1 MNNTKMIHENPYFHY
16 SLLKYL
22 TLYSDK
28 EELKDIKENN
38 KVLHLE
44 VEGGVYT
51 INYNDLV
58 TKAVEEGDKL
68 VAKHQL
74 GNSILEL
81 IKEANEEEDGTD
93 E

>member
-1 MNNTKMIHENPYFHY
+1 MIYENPYFHY

-22 TLYSDK
+22 TLYSD
-28 EELKDIKENN
+28 EQELKDIKENN

-51 INYNDLV
+51 INYLDLV
-58 TKAVEEGDKL
+58 TKAVQEGDKL

-74 GNSILEL
+74 GASVLEL
-81 IKEANEEEDGTD
+81 LKEANEEDGTD

>member
-1 MNNTKMIHENPYFHY
+1 MIHENPYFHY

-22 TLYSDK
+22 TLYSSE

-38 KVLHLE
+38 KVIHLE

-51 INYNDLV
+51 INYEDLL
-58 TKAVEEGDKL
+58 TKAIEEGDKL
-68 VAKHQL
+68 VAKNQL
-74 GNSILEL
+74 GTSILEL
-81 IKEANEEEDGTD
+81 IKEANQEEDGTD

>member
-1 MNNTKMIHENPYFHY
+1 MIHENPYFHY

-22 TLYSDK
+22 TLYSD
-28 EELKDIKENN
+28 EQELKDIKENN
-38 KVLHLE
+38 KVIHLQ

-74 GNSILEL
+74 GESILEL
-81 IKEANEEEDGTD
+81 IKEANEEDGTD

>member
-1 MNNTKMIHENPYFHY
+1 MIHTNPYFHY

-22 TLYSDK
+22 TLYSDA

-38 KVLHLE
+38 KILHLE

-51 INYNDLV
+51 ISYNDLV

-74 GNSILEL
+74 GTSIIEL
-81 IKEANEEEDGTD
+81 IKEANEEEDGT